1 MAFPMMVGTP
11 MNDRNAASHS
21 HAELMARCR
30 GIYHPFGGI

>member
-21 HAELMARCR
+21 HAKLMGRCR
-30 GIYHPFGGI
+30 GIYHAFDGI